1 MAEIGMKGSDGSS
14 TDDDDD
20 VVFLN
25 HSKNNDADILDD
37 NSDDSSSGE
46 ALGLLQVL
54 KGMTEELQLLRQDVN
69 NIKID
74 VKESKALLVESLAA
88 KRTAKHPLGQHDNDT
103 SSPSKKR

>member
-1 MAEIGMKGSDGSS
+1 MAEKGMKGSDGSS

-20 VVFLN
+20 VVILN
-25 HSKNNDADILDD
+25 HYKNKDADILDD
-37 NSDDSSSGE
+37 NSDSSSEE

-74 VKESKALLVESLAA
+74 VKESKTLLVESLAA
-88 KRTAKHPLGQHDNDT
+88 KRAVKHPLGQQDNDA